1 MNVNLNG
8 LLFVHAL
15 RGFRALINGK
25 GSVMGFFAV
34 ITVLWGAFWSFGIQ
48 FASGFD
54 GKLGTVVLAWGP
66 AVLLA
71 WFVIDR
77 ALRREKLHDAALDSL
92 GVAKGTGFDH
102 SEDGT
107 GIAINV
113 KSRAVALI
121 GDGGFKTY
129 GYEQLRSWVDR
140 ETRPTGVVGGTV
152 QAAADN
158 VRAAREAAANT
169 GLFVAVKDVER
180 PEWRVAMKDRMAR
193 ARWMELLRQQ
203 INETPASGSSITS

>member
-1 MNVNLNG
+1 
-8 LLFVHAL
+8 
-15 RGFRALINGK
+15 
-25 GSVMGFFAV
+25 MGFLAV
-34 ITVLWGAFWSFGIQ
+34 ITVLWGTFWSFGIK
-48 FASGFD
+48 FATGFD
-54 GKLGTVVLAWGP
+54 GKLGTAALAWGP

-71 WFVIDR
+71 WFVIGR
-77 ALRREKLHDAALDSL
+77 ALRREKLHDAALESL
-92 GVAKGTGFDH
+92 GVAKGAGFDH

-113 KSRAVALI
+113 KSRAVALV

-140 ETRPTGVVGGTV
+140 EERPTGVVVGTV
-152 QAAADN
+152 QGAAHN
-158 VRAAREAAANT
+158 VRASREAAANT
-169 GLFVAVKDVER
+169 GLFVTVKDVER

-203 INETPASGSSITS
+203 INETPASGASITS